1 MRILGI
7 DPGLN
12 ITGYGLIDYDSGQ
25 VVIGEAGVIRGERGA
40 MSTRVTRIHSDL
52 ADLIASE
59 KPEVVALEELYSHYR
74 QPRTAILMAHAR
86 GVICLAAGQHGVPV
100 ESYSATQVKRL
111 MTGNGRASKS
121 QMQAAVC
128 RELQLDTIP
137 EPHDVADALA
147 IALTHAFL
155 QREVSISK

>member
-12 ITGYGLIDYDSGQ
+12 VTGYGLIDYDSGQ

-40 MSTRVTRIHSDL
+40 MSTRVTQIHSDL
-52 ADLIASE
+52 VDLIASE
-59 KPEVVALEELYSHYR
+59 KPEVVAIEELYSHYR

-86 GVICLAAGQHGVPV
+86 GVICLAAGQHGIPV